1 MLWVAGGGGCGEVW
15 FAGQG
20 FRSVVD
26 GWGWDELLMGGVG
39 GMGSGCGWGGGKET
53 GPCRWWAGTR
63 GWMVAGLWCGWPGCH
78 LLCRD
83 VGRGR
88 GLEEYAVAE
97 HDVAHTAFHAIQ

>member
-26 GWGWDELLMGGVG
+26 GWCWDEILRGGVG

-63 GWMVAGLWCGWPGCH
+63 GWMAAGCGV
-78 LLCRD
+78 
-83 VGRGR
+83 VGRAATC
-88 GLEEYAVAE
+88 YAALL
-97 HDVAHTAFHAIQ
+97 DAGGD